1 MLPKDERH
9 LLKKIARDAISYGL
23 KYDEVM
29 PVELTVLPASFTQP
43 GACFVTLYRSGA
55 LRGCIGSLKA
65 LQPLAVDVAENAYSA
80 AFRDCRFKP
89 VEESVLSE
97 LDIHIA
103 ILTPVNEIACT
114 SERDLLAQLR
124 PGIDG
129 LIIEDKEHR
138 ATFLPAVWESLPNP
152 ERFVRE
158 LKCKAGL
165 ASDYWSAQIHCYR
178 YQVESF

>member
-9 LLKKIARDAISYGL
+9 LLKKIARDSISYGL
-23 KYDEVM
+23 KYDEAM
-29 PVELTVLPASFTQP
+29 PVELGVLPPSFTQLS
-43 GACFVTLYRSGA
+43 ACFVTLYRSGA
-55 LRGCIGSLKA
+55 LRGCVGSLQA
-65 LQPLAVDVAENAYSA
+65 HRPLAVDVAKNAYSA

-89 VEESVLSE
+89 VDKTVLPE

-103 ILTPVNEIACT
+103 ILTPANEIACT
-114 SERDLLAQLR
+114 TEQDLLAQLR

-129 LIIEDKEHR
+129 LIIEDKDHR

-152 ERFVRE
+152 ERFVQE

-165 ASDYWSAQIHCYR
+165 ASDYWSAQLHCYR